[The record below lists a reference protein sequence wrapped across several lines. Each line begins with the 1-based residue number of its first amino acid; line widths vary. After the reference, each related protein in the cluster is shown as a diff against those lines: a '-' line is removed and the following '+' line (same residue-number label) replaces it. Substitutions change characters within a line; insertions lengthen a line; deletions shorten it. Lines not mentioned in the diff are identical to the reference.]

1 MTSPGLSLL
10 REALLSSNLVSEVQ
24 WDNAVKVAH
33 IRKMSLEKVFLEM
46 GIFKADK
53 IAEITEILYGIPKL
67 PVDPRAIADDCLKM
81 LPRDMAVRFRA
92 LPLYSGG
99 ESRLTVGM
107 VDPTDVD
114 SVDRLTYQLGKDL
127 RVVWIS
133 EEDFQAGLRRY
144 DGENGSANVRRILED
159 FRGQELGLAD
169 PDEAPPDESAELLR
183 AMAEEAP
190 VVRLANIL
198 MSQAI
203 HQRASDIHLEP
214 GRREARVRVRVDGTL
229 RNLMS
234 LPMNIY
240 PALVSRLK
248 LIAHLDI
255 TEHRLPQDGRYACT
269 LEGRAVDMRIATAPA
284 LLGEKV
290 VLRIIDA
297 AAQLHRLS
305 DLGYSAEQL
314 VKIEQLVAQP
324 YGMVLVTGPT
334 GSGKSTTLYSALEML
349 NTLDRNIQTI
359 EDPVERQLEG
369 VCQVQAH
376 SSIGLTFS
384 RVLRSFLRQDPDVI
398 MLGEIR
404 DPETAEI
411 SVQAAMTGHLV
422 LSSLHT
428 NDALG
433 TVTRLVDMGVPA
445 YKVASA
451 LRGVLAQRLVRRLCS
466 ECSQRVTLEP
476 DESRMVTGMVDV
488 VTEAYRPVGCAACNN
503 SGYRGRVVISEVLTV
518 TPRLARFIAEGA
530 HNEALG
536 EVAKAQGFVTL
547 REDAI
552 HKVAAGVTS
561 VQELLRVTMTLE
573 TMTLEQAT

>member
-1 MTSPGLSLL
+1 
-10 REALLSSNLVSEVQ
+10 
-24 WDNAVKVAH
+24 
-33 IRKMSLEKVFLEM
+33 
-46 GIFKADK
+46 
-53 IAEITEILYGIPKL
+53 
-67 PVDPRAIADDCLKM
+67 
-81 LPRDMAVRFRA
+81 
-92 LPLYSGG
+92 
-99 ESRLTVGM
+99 
-107 VDPTDVD
+107 
-114 SVDRLTYQLGKDL
+114 
-127 RVVWIS
+127 
-133 EEDFQAGLRRY
+133 
-144 DGENGSANVRRILED
+144 
-159 FRGQELGLAD
+159 
-169 PDEAPPDESAELLR
+169 
-183 AMAEEAP
+183 
-190 VVRLANIL
+190 
-198 MSQAI
+198 
-203 HQRASDIHLEP
+203 
-214 GRREARVRVRVDGTL
+214 
-229 RNLMS
+229 
-234 LPMNIY
+234 
-240 PALVSRLK
+240 
-248 LIAHLDI
+248 
-255 TEHRLPQDGRYACT
+255 
-269 LEGRAVDMRIATAPA
+269 
-284 LLGEKV
+284 
-290 VLRIIDA
+290 
-297 AAQLHRLS
+297 
-305 DLGYSAEQL
+305 